1 MGAAASSARGGRG
14 GDEGT
19 TVLGDLP
26 ENCVA
31 EVLLRLDPPEI
42 CRMARLSRTF
52 RGAASGDG
60 VWESKLP
67 RNHARLL
74 AVAAAGDGGERQA
87 AAAELEAERL
97 PKKEVYARLCRRN
110 RFDGGKKEF
119 WLDKGGGGVCMSIS
133 SMALSITGIDDRRY
147 WNFIPND
154 ESRFRTVAYLSQ
166 IWWFE
171 VRGEVEFC
179 FPEGTYSLFYRV
191 HLGRPFKRLGRRVY
205 SSEHIHGW
213 DIKPVRFQMSTSDGQ
228 HAQSKCYLT
237 DPGVWINHH
246 VGDFIVEDSNK
257 PTNIRFAMIQ
267 IDCTHT
273 KGGLCVDSVV
283 VKPQYLTQKKMPRCY
298 V

>member
-1 MGAAASSARGGRG
+1 MGAVVSSEGGGRGRG
-14 GDEGT
+14 GDG

-31 EVLLRLDPPEI
+31 EVLLRLDPLEI

-52 RGAASGDG
+52 RGAASGDV

-67 RNHARLL
+67 RNYVRLL
-74 AVAAAGDGGERQA
+74 AIAAAGDGEGA
-87 AAAELEAERL
+87 RL
-97 PKKEVYARLCRRN
+97 PRQLWRRSRCPRRN
-110 RFDGGKKEF
+110 FIKFVWHIVQEF
-119 WLDKGGGGVCMSIS
+119 WLDKGGGGLCMSIS
-133 SMALSITGIDDRRY
+133 SRALSITGIDDRRY

-154 ESRFRTVAYLSQ
+154 ESRFHTVAYLSQ

-171 VRGEVEFC
+171 VRGEVEFF

-213 DIKPVRFQMSTSDGQ
+213 DIKPVHFQMSTSDGQ
-228 HAQSKCYLT
+228 HVQSKCYLT
-237 DPGVWINHH
+237 DPGIWINHH
-246 VGDFIVEDSNK
+246 VGDFVVKDSSR
-257 PTNIRFAMIQ
+257 PINIRFAMIQ

-283 VKPQYLTQKKMPRCY
+283 VKPQYLTQKKAPWT
-298 V
+298 